1 MVNNMDTTAQQRRAS
16 RIAMMLVT
24 GALACAVTA
33 CTGIGTDDRTPALT
47 EGCITTEDHGCL
59 APAEFAERA
68 DAIAKEHRTHPG
80 FAGQWGLTAIRADQG
95 YAHLAL
101 AMGAGVQ
108 PGEGVTVGIIDSGID
123 RTHPWFEG
131 QTITEEFLL
140 GAVDEIGDRFSHG
153 TAVAG
158 VIGAI
163 RSDRFTEISHGVAWG
178 ADLAVFAIPLG
189 SGAGRPYFPVSLP
202 TLALY
207 DAEDAD
213 LYRHVL
219 DWEDAGR
226 TIDFLNL
233 SFGFEGIIDSYTE
246 QELRDHYGQTIAAMA
261 QADSDE
267 KTIFVWA
274 AGNGN
279 RDDCSFEPPHCVD
292 DRVVASSVDI
302 LAGLTARIEE
312 LQGHTIAVVAIDE
325 NGKIADFSNRCGIAA
340 DWCLAAPG
348 DRILVAY
355 FGPDFGNG
363 DPGSQTIA
371 RTGGTSFAAPMVT
384 GGLAVLKHL
393 FRDQLPNTDLA
404 ARLLATASSGG
415 RYADRDIY
423 GHGLMDLGAAT
434 APVGEPQ
441 IVLGDRVDGGS
452 AALQTAHVELGA
464 ALGDGLTRS
473 LTGQEIV
480 AFDALGAPFWF
491 DLGEFASVPAGP
503 STTARLRDFMAPVSG
518 MHVIGARPS
527 NFAQWTTDPSHD
539 RDARPGSLQL
549 GFLKTPANVG
559 GGHLGLAEHAL
570 TASLTGHGPLGV
582 SVFSTRGM
590 DGLTPALGGELS
602 WRPTGARTGIRAGWV
617 SESEGLLGT
626 SAHGAFGGLSANVAF
641 VGVERET
648 EFGGWRLIGGA
659 EVGATSASP
668 RNGVLTGLSRL
679 TTSAFALRATRPLT
693 KGNGLRLSI
702 SQPLRVEAG
711 RAELSIPVG
720 RTKSADIVHQA
731 VVADLPPTGRQIDVS
746 AHWHRQI
753 ATGGELRLGV
763 EWTRNPGHRAAADPG
778 MALLAGW
785 RTAW

>member
-1 MVNNMDTTAQQRRAS
+1 MVNNMITTAKQGTAS
-16 RIAMMLVT
+16 RIAMMLLT

-33 CTGIGTDDRTPALT
+33 CIGTGDRTPALT
-47 EGCITTEDHGCL
+47 AGCITTEDHGCL
-59 APAEFAERA
+59 PPGEFAERA

-131 QTITEEFLL
+131 QTIAEEFLL
-140 GAVDEIGDRFSHG
+140 GASDEIGDRFSHG

-163 RSDRFTEISHGVAWG
+163 RSDRFPSISHGVAWG

-246 QELRDHYGQTIAAMA
+246 QDLRDNYGQTIAAMA

-279 RDDCSFEPPHCVD
+279 RDDCSFGPPHCVD
-292 DRVVASSVDI
+292 DRVVASSVEI

-371 RTGGTSFAAPMVT
+371 RTSGTSFAAPMVT
-384 GGLAVLKHL
+384 GGLAVLKQL

-404 ARLLATASSGG
+404 ARLLATADGGG
-415 RYADRDIY
+415 RYADREIY

-441 IVLGDRVDGGS
+441 VVLGDRVDGGG
-452 AALQTAHVELGA
+452 AALQTTHVELGV

-473 LTGQEIV
+473 LTGQEIA

-491 DLGEFASVPAGP
+491 DLGEFATVPAGP

-518 MHVIGARPS
+518 MHVIGVRPS
-527 NFAQWTTDPSHD
+527 NFAQWATDRSHE

-570 TASLTGHGPLGV
+570 TMSLAGHGPLGV

-602 WRPTGARTGIRAGWV
+602 WRPTGARTGIRAGWI

-626 SAHGAFGGLSANVAF
+626 SARGAFGGLSANVAF

-679 TTSAFALRATRPLT
+679 ATSAFALRATRPLT